1 MLLVEKEDR
10 MEEKSKEVLE
20 KEKVEAVTQNTENAE
35 ATETAAEPITEP
47 IAELAIPAEI
57 AKEEITPEEV
67 KNLHPSLDGWKPRTK
82 LGKEVMEGK
91 HDIKSILEA
100 GIKIK
105 EFQIVDKLMPDLGHE
120 IIYIGGSPGK
130 GGGSQRTI
138 TKKTA
143 RMHKSGRRFR
153 ISSLVVVGNGDGII
167 GVGQGTGKEHRNAI
181 EKAVEHAKLNLV
193 FIKRGCGSWQCSCGQ
208 PHSLPLRAMGRAGS
222 VSVELKPAPRG
233 TNLAVSDDLK
243 KILKA
248 AGIKDAW
255 CRTSGNTSART
266 NLIKAGFNA
275 LKSMNNMKQTSSQVL
290 QSKTVHENPEVFVVL
305 EKSSTKNIDQK
316 RMEKTD
322 QKTE

>member
-1 MLLVEKEDR
+1 M
-10 MEEKSKEVLE
+10 E
-20 KEKVEAVTQNTENAE
+20 KEKEAVIESVATPAETVGTAEPVIEPAAPAE
-35 ATETAAEPITEP
+35 A
-47 IAELAIPAEI
+47 
-57 AKEEITPEEV
+57 AKEVVTSEDIKAV
-67 KNLHPSLDGWKPRTK
+67 HPSLDKWKPRTK

-91 HDIKSILEA
+91 RGDIKSILAE
-100 GIKIK
+100 GTKIK
-105 EFQIVDKLMPDLGHE
+105 EFQIVDKLLPDLGHE

-181 EKAVEHAKLNLV
+181 EKAIEHAKLNLI
-193 FIKRGCGSWQCSCGQ
+193 FISRGCGSWQCACSQ
-208 PHSLPLRAMGRAGS
+208 PHSLPLRAVGRAGS
-222 VSVELKPAPRG
+222 VKVELKPAPRG

-248 AGIKDAW
+248 AGIRDAW

-275 LKSMNNMKQTSSQVL
+275 LKSMNNMKQTSFLEQRFKNAD
-290 QSKTVHENPEVFVVL
+290 QKKM
-305 EKSSTKNIDQK
+305 EKS
-316 RMEKTD
+316 E
-322 QKTE
+322 

>member
-1 MLLVEKEDR
+1 MED
-10 MEEKSKEVLE
+10 KSKEIPE
-20 KEKVEAVTQNTENAE
+20 KEAVVEGAAPAETAETVEAV
-35 ATETAAEPITEP
+35 AEPVTEP
-47 IAELAIPAEI
+47 VIPAAI
-57 AKEEITPEEV
+57 AKEEIVPEDV
-67 KNLHPSLDGWKPRTK
+67 KTLNPSLDKWKPRTK
-82 LGKEVMEGK
+82 LGKEVMDGK
-91 HDIKSILEA
+91 RTDIRSVLED

-120 IIYIGGSPGK
+120 IIFIGGSPGK

-181 EKAVEHAKLNLV
+181 EKAVEHAKLDLI
-193 FIKRGCGSWQCSCGQ
+193 FIRRGCGSWQCACGQ
-208 PHSLPLRAMGRAGS
+208 PHSLPLKGVGRAGS
-222 VSVELKPAPRG
+222 VTVELKPAPRG
-233 TNLAVSDDLK
+233 TGLAVSDDLK

-248 AGIKDAW
+248 AGVKDAW

-275 LKSMNNMKQTSSQVL
+275 LKSMNNMKRPNFS
-290 QSKTVHENPEVFVVL
+290 
-305 EKSSTKNIDQK
+305 EKLDQK
-316 RMEKTD
+316 RMEKLD
-322 QKTE
+322 QKSPAKEE

>member
-1 MLLVEKEDR
+1 MED
-10 MEEKSKEVLE
+10 KSKEIPE
-20 KEKVEAVTQNTENAE
+20 KEAVVEGAAPAETAETVEAV
-35 ATETAAEPITEP
+35 AEPVTEP
-47 IAELAIPAEI
+47 VIPTAI
-57 AKEEITPEEV
+57 AKEEIVPEDV
-67 KNLHPSLDGWKPRTK
+67 KTLNPSLDKWKPRTK
-82 LGKEVMEGK
+82 LGKEVMDGK
-91 HDIKSILEA
+91 RTDIRSVLED

-120 IIYIGGSPGK
+120 IIFIGGSPGK

-181 EKAVEHAKLNLV
+181 EKAVEHAKLDLI
-193 FIKRGCGSWQCSCGQ
+193 FIRRGCGSWQCACGQ
-208 PHSLPLRAMGRAGS
+208 PHSLPLKGVGRAGS
-222 VSVELKPAPRG
+222 VTVELKPAPRG
-233 TNLAVSDDLK
+233 TGLAVSDDLK

-248 AGIKDAW
+248 AGVKDAW

-275 LKSMNNMKQTSSQVL
+275 LKSMNNMKRPNFS
-290 QSKTVHENPEVFVVL
+290 
-305 EKSSTKNIDQK
+305 EKLDQK
-316 RMEKTD
+316 RMEKLD
-322 QKTE
+322 QKSPAKEE

>member
-1 MLLVEKEDR
+1 MEKG
-10 MEEKSKEVLE
+10 K
-20 KEKVEAVTQNTENAE
+20 EAVIESVATPAE
-35 ATETAAEPITEP
+35 TVETAAVVAEPV
-47 IAELAIPAEI
+47 IPPEA

-67 KNLHPSLDGWKPRTK
+67 KNLLPSLDGWKPVTK
-82 LGKEVMEGK
+82 LGKEVMENK
-91 HDIKSILEA
+91 WDLKSILEA

-105 EFQIVDKLMPDLGHE
+105 EFQIVDKLMPELGHE

-181 EKAVEHAKLNLV
+181 EKAVEHAKLNMV
-193 FIKRGCGSWQCSCGQ
+193 FIKRGCGSWQCACGQ
-208 PHSLPLRAMGRAGS
+208 PHSLPLRGVGRAGS
-222 VSVELKPAPRG
+222 VKVELKPAPRG
-233 TNLAVSDDLK
+233 TGLAVSDDLK

-248 AGIKDAW
+248 AGVKDAW

-275 LKSMNNMKQTSSQVL
+275 LKSMNNMKQP
-290 QSKTVHENPEVFVVL
+290 NFL
-305 EKSSTKNIDQK
+305 EKSLIKNADQNLERSLIKNTDQNLEKTVDQK
-316 RMEKTD
+316 ISEKS
-322 QKTE
+322 E

>member
-1 MLLVEKEDR
+1 
-10 MEEKSKEVLE
+10 MEEKSKEILE
-20 KEKVEAVTQNTENAE
+20 KGAAEKSVEIAPAESAVLAE
-35 ATETAAEPITEP
+35 ATEPI
-47 IAELAIPAEI
+47 IPAAI

-67 KNLHPSLDGWKPRTK
+67 KNLHPSLDGWKPKTK

-91 HDIKSILEA
+91 HDIRSILEA

-181 EKAVEHAKLNLV
+181 EKAVEHAKLDMV
-193 FIKRGCGSWQCSCGQ
+193 FINRGCGSWQCACGQ
-208 PHSLPLRAMGRAGS
+208 PHSLPLKGIGSAGS
-222 VSVELKPAPRG
+222 VKVELKPAPRG
-233 TNLAVSDDLK
+233 TGLAVSDDLK

-275 LKSMNNMKQTSSQVL
+275 LKSMNNMKQTTFS
-290 QSKTVHENPEVFVVL
+290 
-305 EKSSTKNIDQK
+305 EKLDQK
-316 RMEKTD
+316 RMEKGLIKNAD
-322 QKTE
+322 QNIEQKKTENSE

>member
-1 MLLVEKEDR
+1 
-10 MEEKSKEVLE
+10 MEEESKEILE
-20 KEKVEAVTQNTENAE
+20 KEKVAVTENTET
-35 ATETAAEPITEP
+35 TETAAEPI
-47 IAELAIPAEI
+47 ISAVELAIPAAI

-67 KNLHPSLDGWKPRTK
+67 KNLHPSLDGWKPKTK
-82 LGKEVMEGK
+82 LGREVMENK
-91 HDIKSILEA
+91 HDIKSVLEA

-181 EKAVEHAKLNLV
+181 EKAIEHAKLDLV
-193 FIKRGCGSWQCSCGQ
+193 FIKRGCGSWQCACGQ
-208 PHSLPLRAMGRAGS
+208 PHSLPLKGIGSAGS
-222 VSVELKPAPRG
+222 VKVELKPAPRG
-233 TNLAVSDDLK
+233 TGLAVSDDLK

-248 AGIKDAW
+248 VGIKDAW

-275 LKSMNNMKQTSSQVL
+275 LKSMNNMKEPNFLGKSLIKNADQTNF
-290 QSKTVHENPEVFVVL
+290 SKKF
-305 EKSSTKNIDQK
+305 DQK
-316 RMEKTD
+316 NE
-322 QKTE
+322 

>member
-1 MLLVEKEDR
+1 

-20 KEKVEAVTQNTENAE
+20 KEAAEKIVATAPAESAVPAE
-35 ATETAAEPITEP
+35 ATEP
-47 IAELAIPAEI
+47 IPAETTEPVIPAAI
-57 AKEEITPEEV
+57 AKEEITPEDI
-67 KNLHPSLDGWKPRTK
+67 KNLHPSLDGWKPKTK
-82 LGKEVMEGK
+82 LGREAMEGK
-91 HDIKSILEA
+91 HDIKSVLEA

-105 EFQIVDKLMPDLGHE
+105 EFQIVDKLVPDLGHE

-167 GVGQGTGKEHRNAI
+167 GIGQGTGKEHRNAI

-193 FIKRGCGSWQCSCGQ
+193 FINRGCGSWQCACGQ
-208 PHSLPLRAMGRAGS
+208 PHSLPLKGVGSAGS
-222 VSVELKPAPRG
+222 VKVELKPAPRG
-233 TNLAVSDDLK
+233 TGLAVSDDLK

-275 LKSMNNMKQTSSQVL
+275 LKSMNNMKTTSQ
-290 QSKTVHENPEVFVVL
+290 E
-305 EKSSTKNIDQK
+305 K
-316 RMEKTD
+316 RMEK
-322 QKTE
+322 KEIEKSG